1 MTVQAMPS
9 SFSLNFLVPDMMCGS
24 CGKKIV
30 AAVIALDADAVV
42 VANPETKQVQV
53 TTVQSSAAIRAAI
66 ESVGFEV
73 TL

>member
-1 MTVQAMPS
+1 MTTQAVPLS
-9 SFSLNFLVPDMMCGS
+9 FLVPDMMCGS
-24 CGKKIV
+24 CEKKIT
-30 AAVIALDADAVV
+30 AAVMGVDGDAVV

-53 TTVQSSAAIRAAI
+53 TTVQSSATIRAAI

>member
-1 MTVQAMPS
+1 MTVQAVPS

-24 CGKKIV
+24 CEKKIV
-30 AAVIALDADAVV
+30 AAIIALDADAVV
-42 VANPETKQVQV
+42 MANPETKQVQV
-53 TTVQSSAAIRAAI
+53 TTVQSNAAIRSAI